1 MNAEEFA
8 TWVWDFYSWAKSDRY
23 IAWFLLKCFSTAGY
37 LNNPEATAATKDSQ
51 GWLHTGDLGHVDTNG
66 LLFIVDRLKE
76 IIKYKANQV
85 APGELESI
93 MLTHPSI
100 LDVAVIP

>member
-1 MNAEEFA
+1 M
-8 TWVWDFYSWAKSDRY
+8 
-23 IAWFLLKCFSTAGY
+23 LQCFSTAGY
-37 LNNPEATAATKDSQ
+37 LNNPEVTAATKDSQ
-51 GWLHTGDLGHVDTNG
+51 GWLHTGDLGYVDTNG

-93 MLTHPSI
+93 MLTHPNI

>member
-1 MNAEEFA
+1 
-8 TWVWDFYSWAKSDRY
+8 
-23 IAWFLLKCFSTAGY
+23 
-37 LNNPEATAATKDSQ
+37 
-51 GWLHTGDLGHVDTNG
+51 LHTGDLGYVDTNG

-93 MLTHPSI
+93 MLTHPNI